1 MGRFMSQETR
11 AETDR
16 FAEIV
21 RQGIRLKHRFRA
33 VVPEHLAQARA
44 RIRELLPEGS
54 TESDADFDHYYELGV
69 ILSEAMTPM
78 TMGELSQAVDVP
90 LSTATRI
97 VDSLVDRGYAERL
110 SDPTDRRVV
119 RVGLT
124 QTGQDLYQ
132 AIEGMIRMRIGVLLR
147 QFTPD
152 ERKTLLR
159 LMHKILDALADELA
173 QTEATGQYP
182 QSGSPDA

>member
-1 MGRFMSQETR
+1 MSEKASTY
-11 AETDR
+11 TDR

-33 VVPEHLAQARA
+33 VLPEHVSQARA
-44 RIRELLPEGS
+44 RIRELMPEGL
-54 TESDADFDHYYELGV
+54 TELEADFNHYYELGV
-69 ILSEAMTPM
+69 ILSEAQTPM

-97 VDSLVDRGYAERL
+97 VDSLVGLGYAERL

-124 QTGQDLYQ
+124 RTGQEMYR
-132 AIEGMIRMRIGVLLR
+132 AIEGMIRQRIDLLLR
-147 QFTPD
+147 SFTP
-152 ERKTLLR
+152 EECETLLK
-159 LMHKILDALADELA
+159 LMHKILDAL
-173 QTEATGQYP
+173 TEEIA
-182 QSGSPDA
+182 